1 MHRRHARRL
10 PRARDR
16 RRTRRCPSPF
26 AACLTGKLDCKGKTT
41 VVVLS
46 GGNVDSELHARVL
59 REEI

>member
-1 MHRRHARRL
+1 MPVAL
-10 PRARDR
+10 
-16 RRTRRCPSPF
+16 